1 MPDPVDY
8 STFDD
13 DLKNQINPSGTLDA
27 YLNQQGSADD
37 LLKAIGINPDS
48 TGKWDSPSNK
58 QILQDM
64 GYSGN
69 FSLAD
74 IGSFIKKA
82 FTNASDGSLNV
93 KALGALAGAGL
104 GLAGAGAA
112 TVKPTGYQGGIPNL
126 VANQPMLTAPP
137 EGRRPGSGGI
147 NYGTGVQYT
156 DSSGKVVSDTSTPV
170 ATLASIAANNPFNEK
185 QTNYGNAPV
194 PSAPVKNVQ
203 TFVPPVNRVKA
214 KVDDS
219 VNSAQMIAN
228 IQSQADQVNAANYAK
243 SVIDAKAKADAAA
256 KIQADA
262 AAAAKAAKDKADAA
276 AKAIVDA
283 QTKKA
288 AEDAAKAATAAAAA
302 AAKAAADKAAA
313 DAATKAAA
321 NKAAADA
328 AAKASAD
335 AAFAKTPE
343 GMAKTLGKALPADWS
358 KYEAKDKIDW
368 FNKNNLDPSKLL
380 SVGISQADIDW
391 MKGHGYT
398 GTATGGIENLP
409 SGFDKK
415 SAEDKIKYFN
425 DNNIGIDKLLQAG
438 TSQADIDW
446 MGQHGYTGGTSKVV
460 SDIFDTRPEKTDIFA
475 GFTGGQKAVFKD
487 YSPEKKIE
495 YFNNNNITPQ
505 MLLSN
510 GVSQADIDYMTQH
523 GYKGASTGIAALNSA
538 AGVNQNNTAGI
549 AALATTQNDPAAAA
563 KAVAAM
569 AANDVDDTTRV
580 DKIIYGDQNNT
591 RDDQVS
597 KDGRA
602 AEHNQL
608 EALRAAQS
616 AVPAQSA
623 AQTQASSIG
632 VTLPS
637 DFSNYEAADKINYFN
652 EKGIGADKLLQSG
665 TSQADID
672 WMNQHG
678 YTGGANNVSN
688 AGVDPGFNMPMPVTE
703 NAGNPTPAPPLVL
716 PEDFSTYGAN
726 DKINYFNQNNV
737 SAADLIGQGVSQ
749 DDIDWMKQNGYKGM
763 AAGGITNLDHGGFV
777 VPADVVSHFGN
788 GSSSAGLELL
798 AEKMGATPIKGRGD
812 GMSDSIP
819 AAIDGQEKALV
830 ANEEAYLSPEMVQRL
845 GDGDMDAGSRKLKQM
860 MEKIRQAR
868 TGSKEQGKQINPNNF
883 MPGGSVGYAQGGEI
897 KRYAGTDPTGSLVQ
911 AGVTGTEQNLSKWVG
926 PYATNMLGQAQALAN
941 SPYQAYTG
949 PLTAGASG
957 LQNAAFTS
965 AGNLTT
971 PNQIGTA
978 AVNANAL
985 GDTAA
990 QHSYDPTSF
999 SNQFFAPTPYTNM
1012 GSPQY
1017 AQLTPQTVESTF
1029 QAPEVTNATTF
1040 TNQFSAPTAYQG
1052 SNFTSGTFGTNEAKQ
1067 YMNPY
1072 LQQSL
1077 DPQLAEARRQSDIT
1091 AQQNN
1096 AAMTKAG
1103 AYGGGRQAIL
1113 TSENQRNLGTN
1124 LANITGQGY
1133 NTAYTNAMGQY
1144 NQDQSRN
1151 MQAQQATEA
1160 SKQFGANQGMTAA
1173 QMMAQYGMSA
1183 QQAQEAARQANQN
1196 YGLQAATTA
1205 GSQSLQAGLANQG
1218 AGLTAGQ
1225 GNINAALAA
1234 SQQLENSRQFGAGQS
1249 MNAAQQAANYGM
1261 QAANATEAS
1270 NQFANQQGLAG
1281 LSLANSAYSNAG
1293 NLGALQNST
1302 NLSNIN
1308 AQSGLGAIQRG
1319 IQSEGIAA
1327 DKAQFEEAR
1336 KDPYT
1341 KLQFQQSMLNGMPI
1355 TATNYNLSQPSAFTS
1370 AAGGAT
1376 TLAQFLKNLGI
1387 G

>member
-1 MPDPVDY
+1 LP
-8 STFDD
+8 
-13 DLKNQINPSGTLDA
+13 A
-27 YLNQQGSADD
+27 SAD
-37 LLKAIGINPDS
+37 
-48 TGKWDSPSNK
+48 
-58 QILQDM
+58 
-64 GYSGN
+64 
-69 FSLAD
+69 
-74 IGSFIKKA
+74 
-82 FTNASDGSLNV
+82 
-93 KALGALAGAGL
+93 
-104 GLAGAGAA
+104 
-112 TVKPTGYQGGIPNL
+112 
-126 VANQPMLTAPP
+126 
-137 EGRRPGSGGI
+137 E
-147 NYGTGVQYT
+147 
-156 DSSGKVVSDTSTPV
+156 TP
-170 ATLASIAANNPFNEK
+170 
-185 QTNYGNAPV
+185 
-194 PSAPVKNVQ
+194 
-203 TFVPPVNRVKA
+203 
-214 KVDDS
+214 
-219 VNSAQMIAN
+219 
-228 IQSQADQVNAANYAK
+228 
-243 SVIDAKAKADAAA
+243 
-256 KIQADA
+256 ADA
-262 AAAAKAAKDKADAA
+262 AAAAPAPAQSPAGEAKETEAAAHPAEAAERAEAERAEKAAADRADADAA
-276 AKAIVDA
+276 S
-283 QTKKA
+283 
-288 AEDAAKAATAAAAA
+288 AAKAKAEEAEAGAAAAA
-302 AAKAAADKAAA
+302 AAAAA
-313 DAATKAAA
+313 DAIAKRDAQIAAIIAAQKAESDAA
-321 NKAAADA
+321 VKAKADA
-328 AAKASAD
+328 DARAAVNAAKD
-335 AAFAKTPE
+335 
-343 GMAKTLGKALPADWS
+343 D
-358 KYEAKDKIDW
+358 
-368 FNKNNLDPSKLL
+368 
-380 SVGISQADIDW
+380 
-391 MKGHGYT
+391 H
-398 GTATGGIENLP
+398 
-409 SGFDKK
+409 
-415 SAEDKIKYFN
+415 
-425 DNNIGIDKLLQAG
+425 
-438 TSQADIDW
+438 
-446 MGQHGYTGGTSKVV
+446 V
-460 SDIFDTRPEKTDIFA
+460 SE
-475 GFTGGQKAVFKD
+475 
-487 YSPEKKIE
+487 
-495 YFNNNNITPQ
+495 
-505 MLLSN
+505 
-510 GVSQADIDYMTQH
+510 
-523 GYKGASTGIAALNSA
+523 
-538 AGVNQNNTAGI
+538 
-549 AALATTQNDPAAAA
+549 
-563 KAVAAM
+563 
-569 AANDVDDTTRV
+569 
-580 DKIIYGDQNNT
+580 
-591 RDDQVS
+591 
-597 KDGRA
+597 DGRL
-602 AEHNQL
+602 AEHNRL
-608 EALRAAQS
+608 EALRAAQDT
-616 AVPAQSA
+616 
-623 AQTQASSIG
+623 AQTQAGSIG

-665 TSQADID
+665 TPQADID

-678 YTGGANNVSN
+678 YTGGANSVSN

-703 NAGNPTPAPPLVL
+703 NAGNPTPAPPLAL
-716 PEDFSTYGAN
+716 PKDFSTYGAN

-798 AEKMGATPIKGRGD
+798 AEKMGATPIKGNGD

-819 AAIDGQEKALV
+819 AAINGREKALV

-883 MPGGSVGYAQGGEI
+883 MPGGTVGYAQGGEI
-897 KRYAGTDPTGSLVQ
+897 KRYADNTTGALVQ
-911 AGVTGTEQNLSKWVG
+911 AGVTGTEQNLSNWVG

-971 PNQIGTA
+971 PSQIGTA

-990 QHSYDPTSF
+990 LHSYDPTSF

-1040 TNQFSAPTAYQG
+1040 TNQFTAPTPYQNT
-1052 SNFTSGTFGTNEAKQ
+1052 NFTSGVFGNDQAQQ

-1077 DPQLAEARRQSDIT
+1077 DPQLAEARRQAEIT

-1096 AAMTKAG
+1096 AAMTRAG

-1113 TSENQRNLGTN
+1113 TGENQRNLGTN

-1205 GSQSLQAGLANQG
+1205 GSQNLQAFLANQG

-1327 DKAQFEEAR
+1327 DKAQFDEAR

-1370 AAGGAT
+1370 ASQGAT
-1376 TLAQFLKNLGI
+1376 TLTQALKNLGI